1 MPSESRTE
9 TLRLRVSPEEKA
21 AIEAAAAPTG
31 MGVSEFLREKALV
44 AGHGR
49 VKRAAPNSADADFIE
64 RRAAELERE
73 GLPGHSARI
82 LAARERH
89 RTGHRIGDVFSP
101 PVRRDDPAKRARLTA
116 LREAFAR
123 EVGRAA

>member
-1 MPSESRTE
+1 MADE
-9 TLRLRVSPEEKA
+9 TRSGRLPLRVTPDEKL
-21 AIEAAAAPTG
+21 AIEAAAEAAG
-31 MGVSEFLREKALV
+31 MAVSEYVRSQAMPQ
-44 AGHGR
+44 AR
-49 VKRAAPNSADADFIE
+49 PPAPNPADADFIE

-89 RTGHRIGDVFSP
+89 RTGHRIGDLFCP
-101 PVRRDDPAKRARLTA
+101 RVRRDDPVKRARLTA